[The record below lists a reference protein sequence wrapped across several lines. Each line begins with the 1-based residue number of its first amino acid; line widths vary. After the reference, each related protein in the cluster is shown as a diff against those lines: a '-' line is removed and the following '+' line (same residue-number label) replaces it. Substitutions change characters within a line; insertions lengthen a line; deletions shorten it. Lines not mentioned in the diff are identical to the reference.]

1 MWDLRSF
8 SQFLTHKILGDINF
22 SNITGSDGTE
32 SLRKFQALFLNNPK
46 FGKGVS
52 KTSLPLQVSLRGFPT
67 RFYLEINQ
75 FIPINL

>member
-32 SLRKFQALFLNNPK
+32 SLRKFSSS
-46 FGKGVS
+46 VS
-52 KTSLPLQVSLRGFPT
+52 EQS
-67 RFYLEINQ
+67 
-75 FIPINL
+75 